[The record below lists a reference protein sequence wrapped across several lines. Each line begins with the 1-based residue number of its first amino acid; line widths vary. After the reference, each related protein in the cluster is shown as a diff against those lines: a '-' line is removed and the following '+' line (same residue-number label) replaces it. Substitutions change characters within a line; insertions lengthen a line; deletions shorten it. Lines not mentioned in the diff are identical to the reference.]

1 MRISQL
7 VLSQPCDLGKR
18 KGLRINPFSSHF
30 KKAKME
36 LNFTQSSRN
45 SAVCGSF
52 IFQGKRLAHP
62 RLAPVAVAVALDPAA
77 PAPAPVA
84 PVPVAPAPVTP
95 VPAVP
100 VAPAPD
106 PAAPAVPAGGGA

>member
-1 MRISQL
+1 
-7 VLSQPCDLGKR
+7 
-18 KGLRINPFSSHF
+18 
-30 KKAKME
+30 ME

-52 IFQGKRLAHP
+52 IFQGKRLARP
-62 RLAPVAVAVALDPAA
+62 RLAPVAVAVA
-77 PAPAPVA
+77 
-84 PVPVAPAPVTP
+84 PAPVTP
-95 VPAVP
+95 DPAVP